1 MPPQRPPVYTLNG
14 GPMKLFLKLLMNRT
28 PWTAGLNPVN
38 RAVADAEAGGQA
50 GAAGGAAA
58 ATGARVAGA
67 LAVAG
72 TQTAVTGAPGSS
84 AGGCAAGEVTGEGI
98 AAGAIATTPTG
109 ARVMAVAGAAS
120 SVSVQVV
127 SAEAREPLRCATTL
141 KT

>member
-14 GPMKLFLKLLMNRT
+14 GPMKLFLKLLMNRN

-50 GAAGGAAA
+50 GGAGAAGGAAA
-58 ATGARVAGA
+58 ATGTRVAGA

-84 AGGCAAGEVTGEGI
+84 AGGCAAGEVTGE
-98 AAGAIATTPTG
+98 
-109 ARVMAVAGAAS
+109 
-120 SVSVQVV
+120 
-127 SAEAREPLRCATTL
+127 
-141 KT
+141 